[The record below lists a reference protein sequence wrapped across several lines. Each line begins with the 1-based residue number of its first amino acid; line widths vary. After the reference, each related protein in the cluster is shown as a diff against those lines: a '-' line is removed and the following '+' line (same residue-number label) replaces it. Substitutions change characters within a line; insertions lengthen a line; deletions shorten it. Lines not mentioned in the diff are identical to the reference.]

1 MTRLDYQSVHK
12 ENMIKSRVGIHKI
25 YRVINVIVAWLKMNY
40 CPNIIIIPIIAHYCK
55 IYTIIKVTPLKDCV
69 KMIDCLMEI
78 KMHWE
83 ILVITLISSKDSMKF
98 SLVKVRCLL
107 KPLKL
112 VQKEWETL
120 WIRMKIQDL
129 NIEIYLHK
137 DQIIVYQLKQAREWE
152 HL

>member
-1 MTRLDYQSVHK
+1 MTRLDCQLVHK
-12 ENMIKSRVGIHKI
+12 ENMIKSRVDIHKI

-40 CPNIIIIPIIAHYCK
+40 CPNIIIIPIIAYYCK
-55 IYTIIKVTPLKDCV
+55 TYTIIKVTPRKDYV

-83 ILVITLISSKDSMKF
+83 ILVITLISSKNSMKF
-98 SLVKVRCLL
+98 NLVKVRCLL

-112 VQKEWETL
+112 VQKEWETQ

-129 NIEIYLHK
+129 NIEIYQLK
-137 DQIIVYQLKQAREWE
+137 DQIIVYQLKQVRE
-152 HL
+152 